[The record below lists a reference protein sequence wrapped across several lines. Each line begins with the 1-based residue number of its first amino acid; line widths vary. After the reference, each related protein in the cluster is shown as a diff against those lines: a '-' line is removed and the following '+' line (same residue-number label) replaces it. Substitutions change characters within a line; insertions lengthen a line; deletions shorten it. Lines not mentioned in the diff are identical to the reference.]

1 MMEKTWT
8 DVLLYFLPA
17 ALILGGM
24 YLTIKKFIDRD
35 RQIRMLEL
43 KTSLHKNSLPL
54 KLQAIERMVLFLERI
69 SPDTLLPRIHRGG
82 ISAGQFH
89 SDLLATIRSEYEHN
103 LTQQVYLS
111 NEVWSEVKRAKEE
124 LLKII
129 NMAASETGQQATGVH
144 LSSKIFDIMIKDENY
159 PHLAAVEAL
168 KREARELI
176 G

>member
-1 MMEKTWT
+1 MEKTWT
-8 DVLLYFLPA
+8 DVLFYFLPS

-35 RQIRMLEL
+35 RQIRMLEI
-43 KTSLHKNSLPL
+43 KTSMHKNSLPL

-82 ISAGQFH
+82 ISSGQLH

-111 NEVWSEVKRAKEE
+111 NEVWGEVKRAKEE

>member
-1 MMEKTWT
+1 MEKNWT
-8 DVLLYFLPA
+8 DVLLYFIPA

-35 RQIRMLEL
+35 QQIRMMEL
-43 KTSLHKNSLPL
+43 KKGMQKDSLPL

-69 SPDTLLPRIHRGG
+69 SPDTLLPRLHRGG
-82 ISAGQFH
+82 ISAGQLH
-89 SDLLATIRSEYEHN
+89 SDLLSTIRSEFEHN

-111 NEVWSEVKRAKEE
+111 NEVWGEVKNAKEE

-168 KREARELI
+168 KKEARELI

>member
-1 MMEKTWT
+1 MEKNWM
-8 DVLLYFLPA
+8 DILLYFLPA

-24 YLTIKKFIDRD
+24 YLVIKKFLERD
-35 RQIRMLEL
+35 HQIRLMEL
-43 KTSLHKNSLPL
+43 KNGMQKDSLPL

-69 SPDTLLPRIHRGG
+69 SPDTLLPRLHRGG
-82 ISAGQFH
+82 ISSGQLH
-89 SDLLATIRSEYEHN
+89 SDLLVTIRSEFEHN

-111 NEVWSEVKRAKEE
+111 NEVWNEVKNAKEE

-129 NMAASETGQQATGVH
+129 NTAASETGQQATGVH

-168 KREARELI
+168 KKEARQLI

>member
-1 MMEKTWT
+1 MEKNWT
-8 DVLLYFLPA
+8 DVLLYFVPA

-35 RQIRMLEL
+35 QQIRMMEL
-43 KTSLHKNSLPL
+43 KKAMQKDSLPL

-69 SPDTLLPRIHRGG
+69 SPDTLLPRLHRGG
-82 ISAGQFH
+82 ISSGQLH
-89 SDLLATIRSEYEHN
+89 SDLLSTIRSEFEHN

-111 NEVWSEVKRAKEE
+111 NEVWGEVKNAKEE

-129 NMAASETGQQATGVH
+129 NMAARETGQQATGVH

-168 KREARELI
+168 KKDARGLI

>member
-1 MMEKTWT
+1 MENSLT
-8 DVLLYFLPA
+8 DILLYFIPA

-24 YLTIKKFIDRD
+24 YLVIKKFIDRD
-35 RQIRMLEL
+35 QQIRLMEL
-43 KTSLHKNSLPL
+43 KKGMQKDSLPL

-69 SPDTLLPRIHRGG
+69 SPDTLLPRLHRGG
-82 ISAGQFH
+82 ISAGQLH
-89 SDLLATIRSEYEHN
+89 SDLLSTIRSEFEHN

-111 NEVWSEVKRAKEE
+111 NEVWGEVKNAKEE

-168 KREARELI
+168 KREARGLI

>member
-1 MMEKTWT
+1 MDKTWT
-8 DVLLYFLPA
+8 DILLYFIPA

-35 RQIRMLEL
+35 RQLRMLEL
-43 KTSLHKNSLPL
+43 KKSMQKDSLPL
-54 KLQAIERMVLFLERI
+54 KLQAIERMVFFLERI

-82 ISAGQFH
+82 ITAGQLH
-89 SDLLATIRSEYEHN
+89 SDLLATIRSEFEHN

-111 NEVWSEVKRAKEE
+111 NEVWGEVKRAKEE

-144 LSSKIFDIMIKDENY
+144 LSSKIFDIMIKEENY